1 MAELG
6 QGLFLG
12 DKPVQLIQNNNFV
25 STNPFYFDSDAYAFL
40 QAAQITDQTTVFAI
54 NNLVI
59 DLKDAGLWDKFYAL
73 YPFVGGTASTQKWNL
88 KDPRDL
94 DAAYRLTFSGG
105 LTHNSDGIQSNGT
118 SGYYD
123 TNMAGTT
130 LSQDDV
136 SIFVYIRNNVA
147 EEKVDIG
154 YLRSAVSPF
163 TGLQINSRSSTNVMA
178 TRCHTSNPAGVSSTP
193 SGVTSSIG
201 VFGMYRDNSANY
213 VNFINKSETT
223 RTNAS
228 VAPDASKI
236 YGLCFNLNLTAGFFS
251 TRQQALAGIGTA
263 LSTSLVSDLVDINQ
277 TFQTALGR
285 FV

>member
-130 LSQDDV
+130 LSQDNV